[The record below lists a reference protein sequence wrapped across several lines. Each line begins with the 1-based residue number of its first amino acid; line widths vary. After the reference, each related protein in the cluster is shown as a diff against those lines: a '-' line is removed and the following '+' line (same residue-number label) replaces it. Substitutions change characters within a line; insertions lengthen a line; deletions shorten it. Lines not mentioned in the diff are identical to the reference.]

1 MGKNKRKSTAI
12 QLISRMCLKSW
23 KGREKKRK
31 KQKEGEKCYRK
42 CVYFPL
48 LGFEKRKE
56 SSRIFVCPCS
66 DLKEKRGKKNPG
78 EQRK

>member
-1 MGKNKRKSTAI
+1 MGKKNKRKSTVI

-31 KQKEGEKCYRK
+31 QQKVRSVTES
-42 CVYFPL
+42 VYFPL

-66 DLKEKRGKKNPG
+66 DLKEKREKKKNPSG
-78 EQRK
+78 QRK

>member
-31 KQKEGEKCYRK
+31 KQKVRSVTESVFIFHCLVLKKERKVQGYLFVLVLILKKRGEKK
-42 CVYFPL
+42 TPVN
-48 LGFEKRKE
+48 KE
-56 SSRIFVCPCS
+56 N
-66 DLKEKRGKKNPG
+66 K
-78 EQRK
+78 